1 MNKDLKDMPIDN
13 RATSDGSPFRNN
25 AIKKMEGSALFN
37 KNKVDEFGN
46 PIPKDFV
53 SDVTREVVGT
63 PYSGRAFVGTRGNK
77 RQAVGA
83 SVKGFAEK
91 SGNQGEFVTG
101 IVQPKSIVGPAS
113 SSIIKG
119 QSFTTQ
125 RIPSNIKKSR
135 PGGSRKK

>member
-37 KNKVDEFGN
+37 K
-46 PIPKDFV
+46 
-53 SDVTREVVGT
+53 
-63 PYSGRAFVGTRGNK
+63 
-77 RQAVGA
+77 RQQVGA